1 MDYLET
7 DVGKYI
13 RRNLEGTVKWCVD
26 HITGFLDGTE
36 TVNNF
41 GIKIL
46 GVLPTIEDAPT
57 LDYQYGDAYAVGEQ
71 PPYVYW
77 VYTRSGLTDLDGS
90 FVNIGVFP
98 AVGPKGEKG
107 DKGDKGDRGEVGP
120 QGATGRDGVQGA
132 RGEKGEKGDQGK
144 QGVQGIQGV
153 QGPAGGYNLYGELSS
168 ISQLPTPTKELQ
180 QNNAAYVVGSDKHLY
195 MVMGYNTFQWY
206 DLGALG
212 GTGMRG
218 EPGIGIDTMDTIN
231 MPYGESSVTVDA
243 TDGITVNGNAQI
255 QYYTNDG
262 LESKQVI
269 LNMSMPIKAGTGI
282 IMDATQENDFAEIRV
297 DSDYIDGKL
306 ATVEEDVQTKYDNS
320 VHRTKLPSNR
330 AARVYT
336 EYYDTATGTSKQGST
351 AYSPSAQ
358 AGYFAMRTSN
368 GQLNAP
374 DQATYEPS
382 DDQFVSK
389 RWVKNNA
396 SALKNIL
403 PLSAVPVFSANSSN
417 ISWTAIQTSTYS
429 SGQIATRGSGGH
441 LLDTFKYIN
450 PGGDTVDTKSIV
462 LTHGEFTQTRDRT
475 ILIFE
480 AYGFPDEAVK
490 GQFPTSGEKFNRV
503 EDACTTPYP
512 YYIFHNNEWYYKADQ
527 GHTAGYV
534 TFTHTGYENSTFI
547 HKAITINTNNWTWV
561 LNTSE

>member
-7 DVGKYI
+7 DAGKYI

-46 GVLPTIEDAPT
+46 GVLPTIEDAPA
-57 LDYQYGDAYAVGEQ
+57 LDYQYGDAYAVGDA

-120 QGATGRDGVQGA
+120 QGATGKDGVQGA
-132 RGEKGEKGDQGK
+132 RGEKGEKGDQGI
-144 QGVQGIQGV
+144 QGAQGIQGV
-153 QGPAGGYNLYGELSS
+153 QGPAGGYNLYSELSS

-206 DLGALG
+206 DLGTLG
-212 GTGMRG
+212 GTGLRG

-231 MPYGESSVTVDA
+231 MPYGQSSVTVDT
-243 TDGITVNGNAQI
+243 TDGITVNSNAQI
-255 QYYTNDG
+255 TYNGGED
-262 LESKQVI
+262 SHQVI

-282 IMDATQENDFAEIRV
+282 IMDATQDNEFAEVRV
-297 DSDYIDGKL
+297 DTDYIDGRL
-306 ATVEEDVQTKYDNS
+306 YEVEEDVQTKYDNS
-320 VHRTKLPSNR
+320 VHRTKLPSDQ

-336 EYYDTATGTSKQGST
+336 EYWDTATGTSKQGST
-351 AYSPSAQ
+351 EYSRSAQ
-358 AGYFAMRTSN
+358 PGYFAVRTSN

-374 DQATYEPS
+374 NQSTYEPS

-389 RWVKNNA
+389 RWVKNNPTKITNPT
-396 SALKNIL
+396 SVK
-403 PLSAVPVFSANSSN
+403 AVQVYSANSGT
-417 ISWTAIQTSTYS
+417 IEWVPIQDNANRIA
-429 SGQIATRGSGGH
+429 GQIAVRESGGH
-441 LLDTFKYIN
+441 LKDKFTIRRPTGNSTAWSDVMTTGQYN
-450 PGGDTVDTKSIV
+450 NERDYSI
-462 LTHGEFTQTRDRT
+462 LRFQDD
-475 ILIFE
+475 
-480 AYGFPDEAVK
+480 YDFPESATS
-490 GQFPTSGEKFNRV
+490 GTFPTAYKLYSKYNY
-503 EDACTTPYP
+503 ACTNDYP
-512 YYIFHNNEWYYKADQ
+512 AYIFHNNEWYYKADQ

-547 HKAITINTNNWTWV
+547 HKAITINTNNWTWI